1 MLDLYD
7 LASLS
12 SIKMSLYR
20 KIFDKDP
27 AYFLNKHLL
36 IPLLAGLGSD
46 TSDSTIELY
55 ESWKNDPN
63 RDMNTVA
70 VLNNNF
76 NLNKLVPL
84 FTKMRNSI
92 YVYQSMLER
101 MAHPNF
107 LKPLW
112 DPSDVYKSFTV
123 VFHNLDK
130 CPM

>member
-46 TSDSTIELY
+46 TSNSTIELY

-70 VLNNNF
+70 VLNSNF
-76 NLNKLVPL
+76 NLNELVPL

-92 YVYQSMLER
+92 NVYQSMLER
-101 MAHPNF
+101 MAHPTF
-107 LKPLW
+107 
-112 DPSDVYKSFTV
+112 
-123 VFHNLDK
+123 
-130 CPM
+130 